1 MLPSPP
7 LASELEPI
15 AEKLPPLHIVS
26 PELDIVPEL
35 NALRAVTVHDP
46 VDAVKLVLHVPSF
59 ASLVYTPA
67 PLLILGSKVA
77 EFELASTLE
86 PFFHW

>member
-26 PELDIVPEL
+26 PVLDIVPAL
-35 NALRAVTVHDP
+35 NALRSVATHEPLDVVP
-46 VDAVKLVLHVPSF
+46 PVLHVPSAAF
-59 ASLVYTPA
+59 LVYVPA
-67 PLLILGSKVA
+67 AVGA
-77 EFELASTLE
+77 
-86 PFFHW
+86 